1 MADRITL
8 KRILKLLG
16 LSAKMDLVWLL
27 RDTKLAILI
36 MCGEIVNNLATVSG
50 VFLIATRF
58 GGIGGMSADEVLFMM
73 AFSTMGTGLFILL
86 GSGNNFHISRVIGR
100 GQLAHLLIQPL
111 PLCVQLAT
119 SGFVPFSGGSNLAVG
134 AVLAGV
140 ALHRLELHITPV
152 WVLMLLA
159 YLLTT
164 LAIIVA
170 RSYLLSSLAFYAP
183 VAAEEISTTAIEGTW
198 FLSTFPLSGMPAFL
212 QVSLL
217 TLLPEGL
224 MAWFPALCL
233 LGKPPL
239 GFSAYYPMLFALL
252 IALVASYFFRKG
264 LSYYVTKG
272 SNRYV
277 PYGFRR

>member
-100 GQLAHLLIQPL
+100 GQLEHLLIQPL
-111 PLCVQLAT
+111 PLGVQLAT

-140 ALHRLELHITPV
+140 ALHRLGLHITPG

-212 QVSLL
+212 QLSLL

-239 GFSAYYPMLFALL
+239 GFGAYYPMLFALL
-252 IALVASYFFRKG
+252 ITLVASYFFRKG